1 VEDVD
6 DAEAASVEAWIR
18 RHVDPTGPI
27 ELVHKRPWAT
37 VLRIPL
43 AIGCAYFKACAPA
56 YAFEPRLTYALFSR
70 WPDRVGE
77 VLAVDAQRAWL
88 LLAGA
93 GTQLRLLGNHPEV
106 WLRALPLYAELQRGE
121 ADRAEEYLAQGVPDQ
136 RFERWP
142 TRYTELL
149 LEDDLPL
156 TSEEIHHLTDL
167 APRFAQLCH
176 ELAEHRVP
184 DTVQHDD
191 LHYNNLFV
199 SGEQVR
205 VLDWGDSSIS
215 HPFVS
220 LVVTFR
226 FLQEFNGLRPT
237 DAWFKRLQDA
247 YLEPWGVTP
256 GSRRA
261 FPLALRLGSMVHAF
275 GWLRQRRSLP
285 LEARAE
291 FDKPFAVILRRA
303 LAQFT

>member
-1 VEDVD
+1 MEGVD
-6 DAEAASVEAWIR
+6 EAEAASVEAWIR

-43 AIGCAYFKACAPA
+43 AIGCAYFKACAPGQ
-56 YAFEPRLTYALFSR
+56 AFEPRLTYALFSR

-93 GTQLRLLGNHPEV
+93 GTQLRLLGNDPEV

-121 ADRAEEYLAQGVPDQ
+121 ANRVEDHLAYGVPDQ
-136 RFERWP
+136 RREWWT

-149 LEDDLPL
+149 EEDLPL
-156 TSEEIHHLTDL
+156 TSEEIHRLADL
-167 APRFAQLCH
+167 APRFEQLCQ
-176 ELAEHRVP
+176 ELAEYRVP

-199 SGEQVR
+199 KGEQLR

-226 FLQEFNGLRPT
+226 FLEEFNGIHPGDR
-237 DAWFKRLQDA
+237 WFERLQDA
-247 YLEPWGVTP
+247 YVEPWGASAR
-256 GSRRA
+256 SRRA
-261 FPLALRLGSMVHAF
+261 LPLALRVGSIVHAF
-275 GWLRQRRSLP
+275 GWLRQRRALSLD
-285 LEARAE
+285 ARAE